1 MESISFSLDDFDLV
15 VHPFDFAGM
24 DGVITV
30 VNNTVTMAFKPIGKT
45 G

>member
-1 MESISFSLDDFDLV
+1 MEAISFTLDDFDLV
-15 VHPFDFAGM
+15 VHPFNFACM

-30 VNNTVTMAFKPIGKT
+30 VDNTVTMALKPVGKT